1 MCDYASLNGIFDIP
15 NNIPTDIKNENEIL
29 DGYKTPPSKYMA
41 PSSKYI
47 PFPSMNELS
56 SGSSGLSYE
65 LSHGSIYGTPP
76 GLTKMSPYRSPY
88 RSPDR
93 SPDRSQYR
101 SPDSPSRNNDENR
114 CKLNNFIDF
123 YFKSINRLPLQ
134 LNIFKRILDTPIKDE
149 NSSIPY
155 VDMLINW
162 LNQLLNDNGY
172 NKKIS
177 NYIQNDF
184 TKADNISYVPEYL
197 CRTIY
202 IFRKIDDD
210 HDHCILEQI
219 TIDNGMNYYTLIK
232 LLFNKGCVKEITPTF
247 KKKDKESKYD
257 SFIPP
262 PPGMSTLSIND
273 VRVQFT

>member
-1 MCDYASLNGIFDIP
+1 MCDYTSSNGIFNIPFDIP
-15 NNIPTDIKNENEIL
+15 SDIKNEIS
-29 DGYKTPPSKYMA
+29 DGYKTPP
-41 PSSKYI
+41 PSNYI
-47 PFPSMNELS
+47 PFPSMDEYELS

-65 LSHGSIYGTPP
+65 LSHGLLSGSIYETPP
-76 GLTKMSPYRSPY
+76 GLTKMLSYRSP
-88 RSPDR
+88 
-93 SPDRSQYR
+93 YR

-114 CKLNNFIDF
+114 CKLNKYIDLNS
-123 YFKSINRLPLQ
+123 KLINIPLQ
-134 LNIFKRILDTPIKDE
+134 LNIFKSILDTPIKDE

-184 TKADNISYVPEYL
+184 TKADNIYYVPEYL
-197 CRTIY
+197 YRTIY

>member
-93 SPDRSQYR
+93 SPDR
-101 SPDSPSRNNDENR
+101 
-114 CKLNNFIDF
+114 
-123 YFKSINRLPLQ
+123 
-134 LNIFKRILDTPIKDE
+134 
-149 NSSIPY
+149 
-155 VDMLINW
+155 
-162 LNQLLNDNGY
+162 
-172 NKKIS
+172 
-177 NYIQNDF
+177 
-184 TKADNISYVPEYL
+184 
-197 CRTIY
+197 
-202 IFRKIDDD
+202 
-210 HDHCILEQI
+210 
-219 TIDNGMNYYTLIK
+219 
-232 LLFNKGCVKEITPTF
+232 
-247 KKKDKESKYD
+247 
-257 SFIPP
+257 
-262 PPGMSTLSIND
+262 
-273 VRVQFT
+273 